1 MVSRFHFNNRYQRIL
16 MYAVMLFLAYI
27 FAFPLLFMLV
37 SSFKPEAQIFKDLY
51 SLRAILPSGELS
63 LDNYRAVFDK
73 SNIVRFFYNSML
85 ITGVSVLLG
94 LLINSMAAFALA
106 RLRWRGQA
114 WILAGIIALLIVPFE
129 AIVIP
134 LLMLVA
140 KLPWI
145 EWQDGQLILAQSWLN
160 SYHVQIL
167 PGVANAFSI
176 FLFYQFF
183 KDIPKDFDEAAAVDG
198 ATPLQIYWWIIVPM
212 SKPVFATVAI
222 LQFLTNWNQY
232 LWPVMV
238 VQSES
243 VRPVMVGMQQFF
255 GVNTSWGEVMAY
267 ATLITLPVLAVFLF
281 FQRRFVQSMAGAGI
295 KG

>member
-1 MVSRFHFNNRYQRIL
+1 MGSRFHFNNRYQRL
-16 MYAVMLFLAYI
+16 MMYALMLFLAYI

-37 SSFKPEAQIFKDLY
+37 SSFKPDAQIFKDLY

-63 LDNYRAVFDK
+63 LDNYQAVFEK
-73 SNIVRFFYNSML
+73 SNIVRFFYNSMF

-106 RLRWRGQA
+106 RLRWSGQA

-167 PGVANAFSI
+167 PGVANAFPSSCSTSSSKI
-176 FLFYQFF
+176 SRR
-183 KDIPKDFDEAAAVDG
+183 ISMR
-198 ATPLQIYWWIIVPM
+198 LQP
-212 SKPVFATVAI
+212 
-222 LQFLTNWNQY
+222 
-232 LWPVMV
+232 
-238 VQSES
+238 
-243 VRPVMVGMQQFF
+243 
-255 GVNTSWGEVMAY
+255 
-267 ATLITLPVLAVFLF
+267 
-281 FQRRFVQSMAGAGI
+281 SMARAIADLLVDHRAYVEAGI
-295 KG
+295 CDGGDIAVPDQLEPVPVAGHGGTE